1 MRFRY
6 CIINRIYGL
15 FSYNL
20 LTSTFVKHSM
30 LIYLTYVFII
40 MFILSFSF
48 VSMDDLLVTFEGYYC
63 FTFLVRTATCFFTE
77 LLPNG

>member
-1 MRFRY
+1 MLFRY
-6 CIINRIYGL
+6 CIIHRKYGL

-20 LTSTFVKHSM
+20 LTSTFVKHGM

-48 VSMDDLLVTFEGYYC
+48 ISMDDLLGTFEGYYC
-63 FTFLVRTATCFFTE
+63 FTFLVRTATCFY
-77 LLPNG
+77 